1 MCYNGSRKKVENM
14 SSIKSYVSQ
23 AIHFFKE
30 NEELL
35 TELGF
40 FDKDVSI
47 CELNILLENYHD
59 SLSFSFSSGIARVCL
74 IDRNED
80 FVIKRN
86 IHSEPKRMFSCEKEY
101 DNFLNLDTRY
111 SHLFVAI
118 EKFMFKD
125 IMFYVEEKVNP
136 LFARAEDFPEWDF
149 SNFIDTCD
157 TTLFLTSCGIIDDD
171 EAEYLEENFED
182 IHDENCGWRIGTNEW
197 VVFDYSD

>member
-1 MCYNGSRKKVENM
+1 M

-23 AIHFFKE
+23 AIQFFKD
-30 NEELL
+30 NEKLL

-40 FDKDVSI
+40 FDKDVNVR
-47 CELNILLENYHD
+47 ELDTLLNDRPDE
-59 SLSFSFSSGIARVCL
+59 LSFFFRSGVARVCL
-74 IDRNED
+74 IDINED

-86 IHSEPKRMFSCEKEY
+86 IHSEPKRILSCEKEY

-118 EKFMFKD
+118 EKFTFNG
-125 IMFYVEEKVNP
+125 ISFYVEEKVNP
-136 LFARAEDFPEWDF
+136 LFTRAKDFPEWEF

-157 TTLFLTSCGIIDDD
+157 TTLFLTSCSIIDDD

>member
-1 MCYNGSRKKVENM
+1 MCYNGSRKRVENM
-14 SSIKSYVSQ
+14 GSIKSYISQ
-23 AIHFFKE
+23 AIHFLKD
-30 NEELL
+30 NEKLL
-35 TELGF
+35 AELGF
-40 FDKDVSI
+40 FDKDVDI
-47 CELNILLENYHD
+47 CKLNILLEDHYNN
-59 SLSFSFSSGIARVCL
+59 LSFFFSSGVARVCL

-86 IHSEPKRMFSCEKEY
+86 IRSEPRRIFSCEKEY

-118 EKFMFKD
+118 EKFTFND
-125 IMFYVEEKVNP
+125 IVFYVEEKVNP